1 MLQKKHITLIVFG
14 VILSLFI
21 AGCDGGE
28 VTGGDSTTPFLE
40 GTQGLE
46 IGFLQGSPPKEISDI
61 TFPFDVVVS
70 LKNQGEHDVA
80 VNDVR
85 VNLMG
90 ILPSDF
96 GTENV
101 ELTNAHPDADLTSR
115 KKDSEGNV
123 IDAVEAYAT
132 FPKDDTK
139 LQLQPGVISGNV
151 NFVFRADVCYK
162 YKTKAT
168 SQICVLKNLVSV
180 ADDAICS
187 PTESKSIFSSGS
199 PIDITSFRQGV
210 VGEDKIQFSFDI
222 VHSESG
228 NVFKPM
234 TPTDFVGCPKD
245 SSTRRLE
252 EDKVKITIKTGIA
265 ETLKCSGIGS
275 TTDGTLAD
283 KEIKLVNGK
292 RTMTCTQDLPASS
305 DRNDYEKSIDITVDF
320 NYLDKIDRTV
330 LAKHIG

>member
-70 LKNQGEHDVA
+70 LKNQGEHDVVTA
-80 VNDVR
+80 DVR
-85 VNLMG
+85 VDLMG

-101 ELTNAHPDADLTSR
+101 KLTNVHPDADLTSR

-222 VHSESG
+222 VHSEFG
-228 NVFKPM
+228 NIFEPK
-234 TPTDFVGCPKD
+234 TPTATVGCPKD

-275 TTDGTLAD
+275 TIGGTLAD

-292 RTMTCTQDLPASS
+292 RTMTCTQDLPVSS

>member
-1 MLQKKHITLIVFG
+1 MQKKHITLIVFG

-21 AGCDGGE
+21 AGCGGGE

-70 LKNQGEHDVA
+70 LKNQGEHDVVTA
-80 VNDVR
+80 DVR
-85 VNLMG
+85 VDLMG

-101 ELTNAHPDADLTSR
+101 KLTNVHPDADLTSR

-132 FPKDDTK
+132 FPKEGTK
-139 LQLQPGVISGNV
+139 LQLQSNIISGNV
-151 NFVFRADVCYK
+151 NFVFRADVCYT

-199 PIDITSFRQGV
+199 PIEITSFRQSV

-222 VHSESG
+222 VHSGFG
-228 NVFKPM
+228 NIFEPK
-234 TPTDFVGCPKD
+234 TPTDTVGCPKD
-245 SSTRRLE
+245 SSTRRSE

-265 ETLKCSGIGS
+265 TDALKCSGIGS
-275 TTDGTLAD
+275 VTTGTLAD

-305 DRNDYEKSIDITVDF
+305 DRNDYEKSVDIIVDF
-320 NYLDKIDRTV
+320 NYLDKIDQTV